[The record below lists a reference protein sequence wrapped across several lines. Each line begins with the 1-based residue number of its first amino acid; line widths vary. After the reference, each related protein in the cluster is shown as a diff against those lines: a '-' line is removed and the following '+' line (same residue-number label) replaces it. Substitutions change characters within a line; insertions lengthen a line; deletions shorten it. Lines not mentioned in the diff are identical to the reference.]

1 MLPAITHV
9 EFTTFHNALF
19 AAENDAS
26 LDFVTLIKVAEALGA
41 ELVSYSIPQNGNR
54 HLGLHTPLALPQ
66 TLTTEF
72 ENDENEAPPTVDYSV
87 LEANPAGRKRVME
100 ALGFNV
106 AGGDS
111 FGGRKATGPTGETLG
126 DLASCGSP
134 MLSFEIGKA

>member
-1 MLPAITHV
+1 MLPAITRV

-26 LDFVTLIKVAEALGA
+26 LDFVTLIKVAEALGS
-41 ELVSYSIPQNGNR
+41 ELVSYSIPQNGDTFDLT
-54 HLGLHTPLALPQ
+54 HPLPPQ

-87 LEANPAGRKRVME
+87 LEANPTGRKRVME

-111 FGGRKATGPTGETLG
+111 FGERKATGPAGETLG

-134 MLSFEIGKA
+134 SLSFEIGKAQ